1 MCLVLSTDF
10 QESLEQI
17 QRFADKLRRAGD
29 PPAAVMIE
37 VAIWK
42 LRNGAFCAESIS
54 TVPRGGVEDRAHA
67 ECCVYFLKAALD
79 CIAESINLR
88 FKLRLTKPD
97 REPYLAA
104 SMEILERERTKRT
117 TDVQSIKR
125 TGLARAVESIFESVW
140 YKDLKWLRDVA
151 THHGLLRHGFN
162 LGGPTYLKGRD
173 GRDRELPVRE
183 DLRHLLEETT
193 AALISVAELLV

>member
-1 MCLVLSTDF
+1 
-10 QESLEQI
+10 
-17 QRFADKLRRAGD
+17 
-29 PPAAVMIE
+29 MIE
-37 VAIWK
+37 MAIWK
-42 LRNGAFCAESIS
+42 LRNGAFCAESVS

-79 CIAESINLR
+79 CIAESTNLR
-88 FKLRLTKPD
+88 LKLQLTNPD

-104 SMEILERERTKRT
+104 SMEILERERTKLTTGIQGIGRT
-117 TDVQSIKR
+117 E
-125 TGLARAVESIFESVW
+125 LARRLESTIQSAW
-140 YKDLKWLRDVA
+140 YKDLKWLRDIA

-183 DLRHLLEETT
+183 DLRHLVGDTT
-193 AALISVAELLV
+193 AAVFSIAESLV